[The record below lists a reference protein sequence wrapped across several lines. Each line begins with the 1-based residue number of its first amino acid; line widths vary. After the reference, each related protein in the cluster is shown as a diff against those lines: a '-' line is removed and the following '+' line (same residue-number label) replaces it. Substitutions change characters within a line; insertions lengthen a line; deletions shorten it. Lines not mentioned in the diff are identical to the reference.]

1 MVEPVTSPRWSNT
14 AKLIAG
20 FTLVAIFA
28 ALLIRFG
35 SFIVPLLWASI
46 LTYLLHPL
54 ARRLSANMQLPWR
67 VSVNLIFV
75 GLILVIV
82 LLGTI
87 AGFAIVD
94 QLDNLVRTLQTF
106 FSGLPQFAETLSTQ
120 AIQLG
125 PFEVDFAGLERLLED
140 EFGLDFT
147 EISQQLLS
155 TIQPALGRAGTLI
168 TALATST
175 ITTLG
180 WVLFIFVISYLILTE
195 MGGAPEFFKNA
206 DLPGYD
212 ADLRRLG
219 RELGRTWNAFLRG
232 QLLLVTLII
241 VSTFVLLSLFGVH
254 YALALAFVAGLA
266 KFVPYVGSLAM
277 YVTTYLVAL
286 FQDGNYLSINPPGTY
301 ALVVT
306 ITVIVLDWTFDNII
320 TPRVYGRAL
329 GVHPAAVLI
338 TVLIVANLFGLAGL
352 LLAAPLLASFQLFV
366 TYTVRKMM
374 DLDPWP
380 QVEVMRDPEIIPFSK
395 ALQGFTEKA
404 KAFFA
409 NLNRKNKGT

>member
-1 MVEPVTSPRWSNT
+1 MIEPAASPRWSNT

-28 ALLIRFG
+28 ALLIRFS

-54 ARRLSANMQLPWR
+54 ARRLSKNTQLPWR
-67 VSVNLIFV
+67 ASVNLIFI

-94 QLDNLVRTLQTF
+94 QLDNLVRILQTF
-106 FSGLPQFAETLSTQ
+106 LSGLPEFAEALSAQ
-120 AIQLG
+120 AIQVG
-125 PFEVDFAGLERLLED
+125 PFEVDFAGLERLLVA
-140 EFGLDFT
+140 EFNLDFT
-147 EISQQLLS
+147 QIGQQLLS
-155 TIQPALGRAGTLI
+155 AIQPALGRAGSLI

-175 ITTLG
+175 ITTIG
-180 WVLFIFVISYLILTE
+180 WILFIFVISYLILTE
-195 MGGAPEFFKNA
+195 MGGAPEFFRNA

-212 ADLRRLG
+212 AELRRLG

-241 VSTFVLLSLFGVH
+241 VSTFILMSLFGVR
-254 YALALAFVAGLA
+254 YALALALVAGLA

-277 YVTTYLVAL
+277 YITTYLVVL
-286 FQDGNYLSINPPGTY
+286 FQDGNYLNIGPPGTF

-306 ITVIVLDWTFDNII
+306 IAAIVLDWTFDNII

-329 GVHPAAVLI
+329 GVHPAAVLVTI
-338 TVLIVANLFGLAGL
+338 LIVASLFGLAGL

-366 TYTVRKMM
+366 TYALRKMM

-380 QVEVMRDPEIIPFSK
+380 QVEKMREPEVVPFSK
-395 ALQGFTEKA
+395 ILQQWAEKA
-404 KAFFA
+404 NLFFA
-409 NLNRKNKGT
+409 YLRKKNKEK